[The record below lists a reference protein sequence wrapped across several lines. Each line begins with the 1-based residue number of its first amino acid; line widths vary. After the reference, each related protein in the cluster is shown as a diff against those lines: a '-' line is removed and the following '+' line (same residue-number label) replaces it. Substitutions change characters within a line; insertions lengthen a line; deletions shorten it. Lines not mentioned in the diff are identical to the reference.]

1 MWRRYG
7 VAWRL
12 CWMFLI
18 VLCLHDV
25 VVLIWHGLQNAGA
38 IAFAWL
44 QLNDERCVFFAA
56 ASAISISQLPPRFAQ
71 DSPHF
76 VSYTMAISSM
86 ALLFFALLVGCVVK
100 HADGVRRSTPA
111 EAMVEREVNPS
122 NWLGTKCAQ
131 FGARKKWRW
140 PLNTCECPYELPKP
154 RNCEGTIDR
163 TFDLK
168 RTIKDQ
174 LSDIIVCHCEDPCPE
189 YGANL
194 SSWTHC
200 RCPKDRPIPSKDC
213 NPYEYPS
220 IDIFILKGAEPG
232 CRCLTKAEYM
242 DQRWNSPR
250 PTRPKRPPRGSR
262 HTRKPWPCIVSKMSK
277 ASPCGWKHAWCAC
290 VCVWEFVCQMH
301 HH

>member
-1 MWRRYG
+1 MWRMYG

-25 VVLIWHGLQNAGA
+25 VVLTRHGLQNASV

-76 VSYTMAISSM
+76 VSYTMAISST

-111 EAMVEREVNPS
+111 EAMFEREVNPS

-140 PLNTCECPYELPKP
+140 PLNTCECPYDLPKP
-154 RNCEGTIDR
+154 SSLWGDDWSHLRSEEDHQSWNVANSVT
-163 TFDLK
+163 
-168 RTIKDQ
+168 
-174 LSDIIVCHCEDPCPE
+174 SIVCHCEDPCPE
-189 YGANL
+189 YGAN
-194 SSWTHC
+194 
-200 RCPKDRPIPSKDC
+200 
-213 NPYEYPS
+213 
-220 IDIFILKGAEPG
+220 
-232 CRCLTKAEYM
+232 TK
-242 DQRWNSPR
+242 
-250 PTRPKRPPRGSR
+250 
-262 HTRKPWPCIVSKMSK
+262 
-277 ASPCGWKHAWCAC
+277 
-290 VCVWEFVCQMH
+290 
-301 HH
+301 